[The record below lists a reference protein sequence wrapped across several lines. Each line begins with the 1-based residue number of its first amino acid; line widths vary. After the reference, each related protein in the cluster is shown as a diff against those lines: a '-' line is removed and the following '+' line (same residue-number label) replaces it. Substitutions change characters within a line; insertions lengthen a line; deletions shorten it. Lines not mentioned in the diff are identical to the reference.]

1 MGKYVLMLCEGEW
14 EVGGKWVEVGGDEWK
29 ADGGRWR

>member
-1 MGKYVLMLCEGEW
+1 MGKYVLMLCEGE
-14 EVGGKWVEVGGDEWK
+14 WVEVGGDEWK